1 MACNENI
8 VKNMANEIT
17 RNCHTHGVV
26 VEPEFV
32 AYMIH
37 LLLLN
42 PKYGKLFSKTLNRNN
57 LEYFVNECVSMLT
70 GDETSINT
78 LKMQF
83 TIQTSYDKLPNLI
96 DKHLD
101 SIETTLRPLV
111 VEILDADPEPGD
123 EAEYH
128 KLFRKISI
136 YINLASGL
144 GNPSVI
150 TTLKEGMA
158 ALESV
163 FSLQDLRVFVALP
176 RGERSDQ
183 LQELLAIVSGV
194 RLFNRDCRKGG
205 EGIPDLPFNLVDAGK
220 ACLTQLSNSLIA
232 VMQRVNALTTAI
244 EDTITVQ
251 EETGNIVVNVRPES
265 GLTLANYQHV
275 FDLLAFNRQ
284 YEVYIRRLLCDVE
297 TMLHN
302 ANLYVERVRAAL
314 EDLHRAVKYKAA
326 VPVATVFPLF
336 SRLWHVWR
344 SMQNVM
350 YLVSTVSRLMAAL
363 AALQDRMP
371 VPREVVD
378 TMLAGKT
385 VLSDQERMSNVIG
398 IEDRLCMAALR
409 NYVHSDSSTAVSKAH
424 EHCHLVE
431 YLGFCALCLCVGALV
446 PADTRIGLIRHGG
459 HRYGFCN
466 VKMATRF
473 SKDTQR
479 YVNEVLDY
487 ARNNPHV
494 INLLNVWE
502 NVHNVRD
509 VDNLVVRVVPKT
521 KVFDKDIQTEA
532 HPIEEYMEKNYHW
545 DLWEWKR
552 RACQWA
558 TIVNCRTKSTQTIYS
573 HLRSEIHCQTVEPRD
588 KTQQTKRECGVNT
601 GGNNYFVW
609 GLRAQLGAGQHML
622 DLDLPHSPE
631 KLKPRQFTACTWP
644 CIKDAP
650 APAASIPEDE
660 VEQKAVFY
668 DGPST

>member
-378 TMLAGKT
+378 TMLA
-385 VLSDQERMSNVIG
+385 
-398 IEDRLCMAALR
+398 A
-409 NYVHSDSSTAVSKAH
+409 
-424 EHCHLVE
+424 
-431 YLGFCALCLCVGALV
+431 
-446 PADTRIGLIRHGG
+446 
-459 HRYGFCN
+459 
-466 VKMATRF
+466 
-473 SKDTQR
+473 
-479 YVNEVLDY
+479 
-487 ARNNPHV
+487 
-494 INLLNVWE
+494 
-502 NVHNVRD
+502 
-509 VDNLVVRVVPKT
+509 